1 MTYHCQKLISHKFC
15 ASEKISN
22 FHTVRKKEEWAKN
35 EEETFYFFRK
45 DSVGENDTSRVIDLF
60 FQKSNVIYV
69 KKIFLLLL
77 VEIIIQRHSMIFFQM
92 FFQCYFHCKTFS
104 TKVANMILRFILII

>member
-1 MTYHCQKLISHKFC
+1 M
-15 ASEKISN
+15 
-22 FHTVRKKEEWAKN
+22 RKKEEWAKN

-69 KKIFLLLL
+69 KKILLLL
-77 VEIIIQRHSMIFFQM
+77 LGEIINQRLLMVFFQM
-92 FFQCYFHCKTFS
+92 FFQSYFHGKIFS
-104 TKVANMILRFILII
+104 TKIAYMILISILII

>member
-60 FQKSNVIYV
+60 FQKSNVTKCNLC
-69 KKIFLLLL
+69 KKDFITF
-77 VEIIIQRHSMIFFQM
+77 IRGNYQP
-92 FFQCYFHCKTFS
+92 KTFH
-104 TKVANMILRFILII
+104 